1 MRTAL
6 ISIGLAVLVGWCA
19 PAIAASVEV
28 QDRSAFRVCADP
40 NNLPF
45 SNQAGEGY
53 ENKIAELIA
62 AELGLPLQY
71 TWYPQVT
78 GFIRQTLQAR
88 RCDVVIGI
96 ATGNELLQNSN
107 PYYRS
112 TYAMHE
118 WRP

>member
-62 AELGLPLQY
+62 AELAANLKFTFEDIHMFTYRKTLPGEGCFFNLQ
-71 TWYPQVT
+71 
-78 GFIRQTLQAR
+78 L
-88 RCDVVIGI
+88 
-96 ATGNELLQNSN
+96 
-107 PYYRS
+107 
-112 TYAMHE
+112 
-118 WRP
+118 